1 VATAPGKPS
10 ARFALQ
16 IIEGPNAG
24 KTIALTKAKV
34 VVGRLKKCNLILT
47 DRAVSGP
54 HALITVGDTV
64 GTIQDLQSSHGT
76 QVNGQRITAE
86 TTLANG
92 DQILLGHTKIV
103 FRALPGATP
112 AAPAAVP
119 EEPEEFV
126 VEEGPAQPEE
136 FVIDDF
142 GDDSDEGA
150 PSALDYIEPQ
160 KSPVM
165 PFVIM
170 GVVTVVLVLV
180 FGAIHASRKGGL
192 WEFISGRRN
201 LLRPNHSFE
210 GAVDENG
217 VPEEWQILGE
227 SHQWSI
233 EKHEKKGDF
242 ASVKTAADCGPGA
255 RGRLA
260 RTTPVNLAKAIGI
273 ELTGSVKVSQCRGA
287 ATLGVRWTS
296 EEFPQYSYEQF
307 VYVVAQDT
315 DWVKLS
321 RVMLV
326 PAVASGVTVSCDV
339 FGNVGTVGF
348 DELMLSDSP
357 EQSQTIA
364 TIEVPVSEE
373 SSLLVLPSDR
383 GVVNVRM
390 GERPILWNGELTVN
404 SDGLLGFGRQAMSVG
419 IEGYP
424 TSDAETNSLVFSG
437 AMALP
442 STRQGLTYVERVSNQ
457 AEGTVIEY
465 TVTSPLAIGEIV
477 PGVSFVVSPDLMASG
492 ALVLTDGKY
501 VSTTEPLELKA
512 AEEITWG
519 EKGDRTILSYEGPGR
534 LRYQVVGDRHII
546 SYVGEP
552 QSAEAQAE
560 VKMRV
565 VVSDYSSKAESI
577 LTEALDKVASLVEEK
592 KWGEAIVQARSLEKI
607 PLFSE
612 DQLAQLKEQI
622 DAMLKGFDANVVA
635 LQKQLKAGEEA
646 QSFEDLMKAEE
657 AIEKLFKLVEGTELE
672 ARADALEKELA
683 ATRKRVAAAFEAAAQ
698 RLADRA
704 AEHRKKGEL
713 IIARVYLDN
722 IMRQFPRTQVAQR
735 TVADLKSLLKDLEA
749 DEAKRK
755 WLTDALTDA
764 RNFAK
769 NKLWGKA
776 KERYQQI
783 IDKDPNSPQ
792 AAEAK
797 KGLAEVQAAEGQ
809 P

>member
-1 VATAPGKPS
+1 MATAPGKPS

-24 KTIALTKAKV
+24 KTVALTKAKV
-34 VVGRLKKCNLILT
+34 VIGRLKKCNLILT
-47 DRAVSGP
+47 DRSVSGT
-54 HALITVGDTV
+54 HALVTVGDAG

-76 QVNGQRITAE
+76 HVNGQKITAE
-86 TTLANG
+86 TSLANG

-103 FRALPGATP
+103 FRALPGAKQ
-112 AAPAAVP
+112 AAPAAP

-126 VEEGPAQPEE
+126 VEQAPAQPEE
-136 FVIDDF
+136 FVIDDL
-142 GDDSDEGA
+142 GDDPEEGS
-150 PSALDYIEPQ
+150 PSALDYLEPQ
-160 KSPVM
+160 KSAAM
-165 PFVIM
+165 PFIIM
-170 GVVTVVLVLV
+170 GAVTVVLVLV
-180 FGAIHASRKGGL
+180 LGVIQASRKGGL

-217 VPEEWQILGE
+217 VPEEWQIFGE

-242 ASVKTAADCGPGA
+242 AAVKTVADCGPES

-260 RTTPVNLAKAIGI
+260 RTTPISVSKAIGI
-273 ELTGSVKVSQCRGA
+273 QLSGSVKASQCRGA
-287 ATLGVRWTS
+287 ATIGVRWTS
-296 EEFPQYSYEQF
+296 AEYPDFSFEQF

-321 RVMLV
+321 RVLLV
-326 PAVASGVTVSCDV
+326 PSVATAVTISCDV
-339 FGNVGTVGF
+339 FGDVGAVGF

-357 EQSQTIA
+357 EESQTIS

-373 SSLLVLPSDR
+373 SSLLVVPSDR
-383 GVVNVRM
+383 GVVNIRL
-390 GERPILWNGELTVN
+390 GETPALWNGELTV
-404 SDGLLGFGRQAMSVG
+404 SSAGLLGFGRQAMSVG

-424 TSDAETNSLVFSG
+424 TSDAENNCLVFSG

-457 AEGTVIEY
+457 AEGTVIDY
-465 TVTSPLAIGEIV
+465 SVTSRQAIDEIQ

-492 ALVLTDGKY
+492 ALILSDGKY
-501 VSTTEPLELKA
+501 VSKTEPFELGA
-512 AEEITWG
+512 AEEIAWG
-519 EKGDRTILSYEGPGR
+519 AGENRTVLAFENPGLMKYEI
-534 LRYQVVGDRHII
+534 VDDRHIV
-546 SYVGEP
+546 SYVGEL

-560 VKMRV
+560 IKMQV
-565 VVSDYSSKAESI
+565 IVSDYSAKAESI
-577 LTEALDKVASLVEEK
+577 LAEALDKVASLVDEK
-592 KWGEAIVQARSLEKI
+592 KWGEAIAQARSLEKI

-612 DQLAQLKEQI
+612 EQLDQLKEQI
-622 DAMLKGFDANVVA
+622 DALLKGFDANVKE

-646 QSFEDLMKAEE
+646 QSFGDLMKAEE
-657 AIEKLFKLVEGTELE
+657 AIEKLFKLVEGTKLE

-683 ATRKRVAAAFEAAAQ
+683 ATRKRLAAAFEAAAQ

-704 AEHRKKGEL
+704 AEHRKEGEL
-713 IIARVYLDN
+713 LIARIYLDN

-769 NKLWGKA
+769 NKLWSKA

-783 IDKDPNSPQ
+783 IAKDPNSPE

-797 KGLAEVQAAEGQ
+797 KGLQEIQKTENQ
-809 P
+809 Q